1 MPFLT
6 IITSVKPFVDPHIVT
21 LQRNAFQS
29 WKALGPEV
37 DIVVVGEET
46 GLAEVC
52 QEMGLRRAPA
62 IRRSKIGT
70 PLISSIF
77 ELGRQA
83 STSPVLAYINADI
96 IVLPDFLEGA
106 KRVAEKYDKFL
117 IAGQRWDLEVT
128 ELIDFS
134 SGWQERLWSQ
144 VKSQG
149 HRHRRVGSDYFIF
162 PRTCYTDTPDM
173 TVGRAYWDNWMIY
186 WARHNRWPMIDGSE
200 GIQIIHQN
208 HDYSHLPQGQSHHK
222 HPETFENIRLGGGAR
237 TALLL
242 NDANMR
248 LTSNDILPMPLSWS
262 RFWRAVEIFP
272 LLSLRSYPLAQAAYA
287 LFHPQKAYH
296 DFRAWQH
303 GQKTGVE

>member
-6 IITSVKPFVDPHIVT
+6 IITSIKPFVDPHIIK

-29 WKALGPEV
+29 WKELGPDV

-70 PLISSIF
+70 PLVSSIF

-83 STSPVLAYINADI
+83 STSPILAYINADI
-96 IVLPDFLEGA
+96 IVLPDFLAGA
-106 KRVAEKYDKFL
+106 RKAAAKYDKFL

-128 ELIDFS
+128 ELIDYS
-134 SGWQERLWSQ
+134 SGWQERLWAQ
-144 VKSQG
+144 VTAKG

-162 PRTCYTDTPDM
+162 PRACYADTPDM

-186 WARHNRWPMIDGSE
+186 WARRNHWPMIDGSD

-237 TALLL
+237 TAFLL

-248 LTSNDILPMPLSWS
+248 LTPDGIRSMPFSWA
-262 RFWRAVEIFP
+262 RLWREVEIFP
-272 LLSLRSYPLAQAAYA
+272 LLALHSYPLAQAFFS
-287 LFHPQKAYH
+287 LFHPLKAYREL
-296 DFRAWQH
+296 RARQR
-303 GQKTGVE
+303 GQGVVIG